1 MASPTSSTS
10 SAFLPWIIQPQA
22 TRPFPTVVKPTAT
35 VPLPVKL
42 PALFKVDTPSSTS
55 CCYATIPPHGH
66 DSAPDEAAVGST
78 NYRNEDVHLYVDEDA
93 SSITALRP
101 IIQHASSSSPESQSL
116 PSIQDLNIID
126 DANTITTSSPPLSC
140 ASSSSRSNSLSSWS
154 PRSFD
159 SSSPSSRKG
168 SIASLLNASDS
179 ELRMDTPTRDE
190 LPISGSSSSSSKR
203 GRPIAASTKRKRAAS
218 SAAVDDDDEETTST
232 PKSLNTQK
240 PNCAGGS
247 VTKGLR
253 HFSKLVSDKVAERG
267 VTTYNEVADELAADI
282 RASKKQ
288 RHGYDQKNIR
298 RRVYDALNVLMAMD
312 IIAKDKKEIR
322 WLGIPACF
330 HSSASSTSS
339 SNEDDENS
347 NDDSSR
353 QQQQQLLEQQI
364 KHEEQRQAQLFESMQ
379 QMQRAVKDS
388 LDTFLQTQSLVYRNQ
403 QQQDALPATQS
414 IVEFPFH
421 VVRCNQ
427 DYNVD
432 VAHDGRQ
439 AIIESTIDH
448 LVIDTHADVLRSLGY
463 GQMSA
468 SQAQDLLP
476 DPSWYPLLNQASS
489 IAVSA
494 SS

>member
-1 MASPTSSTS
+1 MASSTSS

-35 VPLPVKL
+35 VPKL
-42 PALFKVDTPSSTS
+42 PSLFKVDTPPS
-55 CCYATIPPHGH
+55 CCYAGIPLSHGH
-66 DSAPDEAAVGST
+66 DSTPNEAAVGST
-78 NYRNEDVHLYVDEDA
+78 SYRNEDVDLYMDEDA
-93 SSITALRP
+93 SSSSITALRP
-101 IIQHASSSSPESQSL
+101 IIQHASSFSESQSL

-126 DANTITTSSPPLSC
+126 DANTTTTTGSPPLSC
-140 ASSSSRSNSLSSWS
+140 VSSSSQSNSLSSWS
-154 PRSFD
+154 RRSFD

-179 ELRMDTPTRDE
+179 ELRMDTSTRDE
-190 LPISGSSSSSSKR
+190 LPISKR
-203 GRPIAASTKRKRAAS
+203 GRPIASSTKRKRAA
-218 SAAVDDDDEETTST
+218 ATMDDDNDE
-232 PKSLNTQK
+232 KSPNTQK
-240 PNCAGGS
+240 PSCAGS

-330 HSSASSTSS
+330 QQ
-339 SNEDDENS
+339 S
-347 NDDSSR
+347 NDDNDDNSKR
-353 QQQQQLLEQQI
+353 QQLLEQQI
-364 KHEEQRQAQLFESMQ
+364 KYEEERQAQLFESMQ
-379 QMQRAVKDS
+379 QMQRAVKNS

-403 QQQDALPATQS
+403 QQGALPAAQS
-414 IVEFPFH
+414 IIELPFH

-439 AIIESTIDH
+439 AMIESTIDQ
-448 LVIDTHADVLRSLGY
+448 LVIDTHTDVLRSLGY
-463 GQMSA
+463 GQMSP

-476 DPSWYPLLNQASS
+476 DPTWYSLLNQSSS

>member
-1 MASPTSSTS
+1 MASPTSS

-35 VPLPVKL
+35 VPSPVKL

-55 CCYATIPPHGH
+55 CCYAAIPPHGH
-66 DSAPDEAAVGST
+66 DSSPDEVATGST
-78 NYRNEDVHLYVDEDA
+78 NYRNEDVHLYVDDDA

-101 IIQHASSSSPESQSL
+101 IIPHASSPESQSL

-159 SSSPSSRKG
+159 SSSSSRKG
-168 SIASLLNASDS
+168 SIASLLNASES
-179 ELRMDTPTRDE
+179 ELRMDTPIRDE
-190 LPISGSSSSSSKR
+190 LPISSNSSKR
-203 GRPIAASTKRKRAAS
+203 GRPIATNTKRKRS
-218 SAAVDDDDEETTST
+218 TAVDDDDEETT
-232 PKSLNTQK
+232 KSSNTRK
-240 PNCAGGS
+240 PNCGGS

-330 HSSASSTSS
+330 HSA
-339 SNEDDENS
+339 SNEDDSS
-347 NDDSSR
+347 NDDSR
-353 QQQQQLLEQQI
+353 RQLLEQQI
-364 KHEEQRQAQLFESMQ
+364 KHEEERQAQLFESMQ
-379 QMQRAVKDS
+379 QMQRAVKNS

-403 QQQDALPATQS
+403 QDPTAATTQS

-427 DYNVD
+427 DYNVN

-439 AIIESTIDH
+439 AIIESTIDQ
-448 LVIDTHADVLRSLGY
+448 LVIDSHTDVLRSLGY
-463 GQMSA
+463 GQMSV

-476 DPSWYPLLNQASS
+476 DPSWYSLINQTSS

>member
-1 MASPTSSTS
+1 MASPTSSST

-66 DSAPDEAAVGST
+66 DSVPDEAAVGST
-78 NYRNEDVHLYVDEDA
+78 NYRNEDVHLYVDDDA

-101 IIQHASSSSPESQSL
+101 IIRHASSSPESQSL

-179 ELRMDTPTRDE
+179 ELRMDTPARDE
-190 LPISGSSSSSSKR
+190 LPISGTNSSSKR
-203 GRPIAASTKRKRAAS
+203 GRPIAASTKRKRTA
-218 SAAVDDDDEETTST
+218 SAAAMDDDDEETTTT
-232 PKSLNTQK
+232 PKSPNTQK
-240 PNCAGGS
+240 PNCGGGS

-330 HSSASSTSS
+330 HSSASSNTS

-347 NDDSSR
+347 NDDSR
-353 QQQQQLLEQQI
+353 RQQLLEQQI

-403 QQQDALPATQS
+403 QQDALPAAQS

-463 GQMSA
+463 GQMSV

-476 DPSWYPLLNQASS
+476 DPSWYSLLNQASSS